1 MKRSRHIAALAM
13 LPAISAVALA
23 LTGSA
28 PLDAN
33 AGGASPG
40 GDGGAPRYRNVRY
53 GLSVTIPPRWHRS
66 RARLV
71 PELLAPREVV
81 SLGNFGMRVG
91 GGGNCG
97 REPAASIA
105 RMRPG
110 DALVSLQE
118 APVHPR
124 LRLHL
129 RRNYPP
135 LPPHFR
141 VSDLRR
147 VPGAGPSGVR
157 LATLAFSDDGR
168 AFEALVYVDGAAAP
182 ALRADI
188 DSIFDGLR
196 FRPGSWDRFHG
207 DELPAT

>member
-1 MKRSRHIAALAM
+1 MRRTWWEAAARPLLAP
-13 LPAISAVALA
+13 LAAVFAAAIPFAAA
-23 LTGSA
+23 GSA
-28 PLDAN
+28 
-33 AGGASPG
+33 SPEATAH
-40 GDGGAPRYRNVRY
+40 DSRYESARY
-53 GLSVTIPPRWHRS
+53 GLAVAIPPGWHPS

-118 APVHPR
+118 VPVHPT
-124 LRLHL
+124 LRSHL

-147 VPGAGPSGVR
+147 VPGAGQAGGVR
-157 LATLAFSDDGR
+157 LATLAFSEDGR
-168 AFEALVYVDGAAAP
+168 AFEALVYVDGAAAR

-188 DSIFDGLR
+188 GSIFDGLR

-207 DELPAT
+207 DELSPT